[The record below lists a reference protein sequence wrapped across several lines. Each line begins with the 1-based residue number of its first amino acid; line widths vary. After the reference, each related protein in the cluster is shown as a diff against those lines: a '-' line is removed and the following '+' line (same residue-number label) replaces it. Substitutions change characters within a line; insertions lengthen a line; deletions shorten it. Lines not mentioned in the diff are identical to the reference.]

1 MVTLYTILAI
11 VGTGLAL
18 LAAFAGHGDH
28 DSSVEAGHD
37 FDQADDLAHPGDAHH
52 EMEAK
57 DVTFYSW
64 LPFFSLRFWTF
75 FAASFGLIGLG
86 LTHLSGMKE
95 PLVGLLSV
103 TIGFAVGLGV
113 SLLFRAAMNVVQSN
127 SSATEQDLMGKE
139 VEVLVAVRPGA
150 PGRIRAVVKG
160 EILDVIA
167 ELEGNLP
174 IEAGERAVV
183 VGYERDRARVMACNL
198 ALEQTV
204 EQKG

>member
-1 MVTLYTILAI
+1 MLTLYTILAI

-18 LAAFAGHGDH
+18 LAAFAGHGDQ
-28 DSSVEAGHD
+28 DSSVGAGHD
-37 FDQADDLAHPGDAHH
+37 IDHAGDVAGDAHH
-52 EMEAK
+52 EIEVK
-57 DVTFYSW
+57 DVPFYSW

-86 LTHLSGMKE
+86 LTNLSGMKE
-95 PLVGLLSV
+95 PLVGILSG

-127 SSATEQDLMGKE
+127 SSASEQDLMGKE
-139 VEVLVAVRPGA
+139 VDVLVAVRPGA

-167 ELEGNLP
+167 ELEGHLP

-198 ALEQTV
+198 ALEQAV
-204 EQKG
+204 EHKG